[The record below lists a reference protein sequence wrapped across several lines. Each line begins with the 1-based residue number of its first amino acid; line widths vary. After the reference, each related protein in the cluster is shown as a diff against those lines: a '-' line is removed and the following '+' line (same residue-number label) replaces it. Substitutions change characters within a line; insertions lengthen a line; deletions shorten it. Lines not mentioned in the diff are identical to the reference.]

1 MPSLYITTNVNLEGV
16 DVQPIFSEATT
27 AVASIIGRPQ
37 HLVMVVLKGSVPIQF
52 TGTEEPA
59 AFGQLIS
66 MGGINKIVKKNL
78 ITSIGG
84 ILQTHLSIPP
94 ARFFCHV
101 VDTTAGRTQS
111 KL

>member
-1 MPSLYITTNVNLEGV
+1 MILSYFIL
-16 DVQPIFSEATT
+16 
-27 AVASIIGRPQ
+27 R
-37 HLVMVVLKGSVPIQF
+37 
-52 TGTEEPA
+52 
-59 AFGQLIS
+59 
-66 MGGINKIVKKNL
+66 IVKKNL